1 MDDDLRE
8 QLGNAGDR
16 LDRGVDHTTDT
27 GKEAWRRSDGDDSL
41 ADRWATLATNGAAT
55 SPVTARPVP
64 PLPSDEAP
72 GPRELRR

>member
-41 ADRWATLATNGAAT
+41 ADRLGNAGDERRRD
-55 SPVTARPVP
+55 VTGHR
-64 PLPSDEAP
+64 
-72 GPRELRR
+72 